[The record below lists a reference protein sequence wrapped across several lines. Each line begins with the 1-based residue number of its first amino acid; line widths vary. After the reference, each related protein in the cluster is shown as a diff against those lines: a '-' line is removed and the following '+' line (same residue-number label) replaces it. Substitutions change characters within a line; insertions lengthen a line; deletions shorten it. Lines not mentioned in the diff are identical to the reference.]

1 MWIIIIALVL
11 IPGILAAILVPTLV
25 ANKRKNGTT
34 TVVTMESIIGEK
46 CTVVE
51 KIDNYAG
58 SGLVKVK
65 GQMWSARG
73 VTDDDIFEVGETLH
87 VVALEGPKLICKK

>member
-1 MWIIIIALVL
+1 MWIIIISVILV
-11 IPGILAAILVPTLV
+11 PGILAAILVPTLV
-25 ANKRKNGTT
+25 ANRKKTAT
-34 TVVTMESIIGEK
+34 VAVVTMESIVGEK

-87 VVALEGPKLICKK
+87 VVALEGPKLVCKK

>member
-1 MWIIIIALVL
+1 MWILIIALVL
-11 IPGILAAILVPTLV
+11 IHGILAAILVPTLA
-25 ANKRKNGTT
+25 ANRRKNGTA
-34 TVVTMESIIGEK
+34 TVVTMDSIIGEK

-73 VTDDDIFEVGETLH
+73 VTDDDIFEVGENLH

>member
-1 MWIIIIALVL
+1 MWIIILMSVLV
-11 IPGILAAILVPTLV
+11 PGIVAAILVPTLV
-25 ANKRKNGTT
+25 SRKRHGV
-34 TVVTMESIIGEK
+34 TVVTLDSIIGEK

-65 GQMWSARG
+65 GQTWSARG
-73 VTDDDIFEVGETLH
+73 VSDEDVFEVGETLQ
-87 VVALEGPKLICKK
+87 VVALEGPKLVCKK